1 MTSSTVFDPGSN
13 QGSQGTSETHFGVK
27 NPLRPMIWNKNWS
40 CQALGAINFLIMA
53 LIKEPEACKAQQEGA
68 GVTLNNRR
76 HTGGCLA
83 KIKRSSCTWEKTRGG
98 LQTSIFSCAPDLYE
112 SSQET

>member
-27 NPLRPMIWNKNWS
+27 NPLRSMIWNKNWS
-40 CQALGAINFLIMA
+40 CQALGAINFLIIA
-53 LIKEPEACKAQQEGA
+53 LNKEPEACKAQQEGA

-76 HTGGCLA
+76 HTGGVWQ
-83 KIKRSSCTWEKTRGG
+83 K
-98 LQTSIFSCAPDLYE
+98 
-112 SSQET
+112 